1 MQFTTIQTMAAKQ
14 SFPRKPRTRPAK
26 LGEEALWDYA
36 LKQLSRRAHS
46 ASQLRAKLCLRANS
60 PAAVAAVMEKLKQY
74 GYTDD
79 QKFSEAFASSRLQN
93 EGFGRFR
100 VLRDLQSKRVSS
112 GVAQQAVSKA
122 FEGTDEKELID
133 TYLTRKYRSKNLTEF
148 LQEDKNI
155 ASTYRR
161 LRTAGFS
168 SSAALSSLK
177 LHSPRA
183 ADWEE
188 PRPDES
194 LIRILPAE
202 LSFLHPWS

>member
-1 MQFTTIQTMAAKQ
+1 MPTKQ

-36 LKQLSRRAHS
+36 LKQLGRRAHA
-46 ASQLRAKLCLRANS
+46 ASQLRAKLALRADS
-60 PAAVAAVMEKLKQY
+60 PASVTAVMQKLQEY

-100 VLRDLQSKRVSS
+100 VLRDLQSKRVAS
-112 GVAQQAVSKA
+112 GVAEKAVAKI
-122 FEGTDEKELID
+122 FEGADEKELID
-133 TYLTRKYRSKNLTEF
+133 SYLARKYRSVNLTDF
-148 LQEDKNI
+148 LQEDKNV
-155 ASTYRR
+155 ASAYRR

-168 SSAALSSLK
+168 SSASLAALK
-177 LHSPRA
+177 RHGQRA

-188 PRPDES
+188 PPDS
-194 LIRILPAE
+194 D
-202 LSFLHPWS
+202 

>member
-1 MQFTTIQTMAAKQ
+1 MATKQ

-26 LGEEALWDYA
+26 LGEDALWDLA

-46 ASQLRAKLCLRANS
+46 ANQLRAKLSLRADS
-60 PAAVAAVMEKLKQY
+60 PGAVTAVMQKLREY

-93 EGFGRFR
+93 EVFGKFR

-112 GVAQQAVSKA
+112 GVAQQAVEKI
-122 FEGTDEKELID
+122 FEGADEKELID
-133 TYLTRKYRSKNLTEF
+133 AYLARKYRSVVLHDF
-148 LQEDKNI
+148 LKEDKNV
-155 ASTYRR
+155 ASAYRR

-168 SSAALSSLK
+168 SSATLAALK
-177 LHSPRA
+177 RHGQRA

-188 PRPDES
+188 PPEED
-194 LIRILPAE
+194 
-202 LSFLHPWS
+202 